1 MKIKGTYNRSPLISV
16 IVPVYNAG
24 KYLPSCLDSIIGQTY
39 RNTEILLID
48 DGSTDGSGDVCEIY
62 AEKDRRIRVYHTV
75 NRGVCSAKNTAL
87 DRAEGEYVIF
97 IDADD
102 YWMDTHILGTLVDFS
117 VRNDLDLVRGEYI
130 AVDDAGDTLYQR
142 KITDREKSVGHVLV
156 DSGKFLVS
164 AVAGE
169 FFMPLILFRSSV
181 LSGIRFEI
189 GKIFLED
196 MSFLSR
202 VLTRHCRCMYLPD
215 VCFYAYRKNESSVSA
230 QTNPKKLA
238 DSFAMCRFFH
248 ELYQEASD
256 EITRRFFQTY
266 SIKMY
271 YYTLQTIAEDMYYHS
286 RSTIVRDNSL
296 SDLGKDVK
304 KWMSDYGIWYAS
316 PIYHISPMTGVYLF
330 RLRLIAARIKNRLKQ
345 LLMS

>member
-1 MKIKGTYNRSPLISV
+1 MEKTCSSSPLVSV
-16 IVPVYNAG
+16 IVAAYNAG

-39 RNTEILLID
+39 RNTEILLVD
-48 DGSTDGSGDVCEIY
+48 DGSTDGSSDICDIY
-62 AEKDRRIRVYHTV
+62 AEKDRRIRVFHTA
-75 NRGVCSAKNTAL
+75 NRGVCAAKNTAL

-102 YWMDTHILGTLVDFS
+102 YWTDSHVLESLVDFCAKD
-117 VRNDLDLVRGEYI
+117 DLDLVRGEYI

-142 KITDREKSVGHVLV
+142 KITDREKSVCHMIV

-169 FFMPLILFRSSV
+169 FFMQLILFRSSV
-181 LSGIRFEI
+181 LTGIRFET

-202 VLTRHCRCMYLPD
+202 MLTRHCRCMYLPD
-215 VCFYAYRKNESSVSA
+215 MYFYAYRKTEGSVSA

-248 ELYQEASD
+248 ELYPEASD
-256 EITRRFFQTY
+256 EIARRFFQTY

-271 YYTLQTIAEDMYYHS
+271 YYTLQTIAEDGYYPF
-286 RSTIVRDNSL
+286 RNMIITDNRL
-296 SDLGKDVK
+296 TCLRKDVIC
-304 KWMSDYGIWYAS
+304 WMSGYGIRYIS
-316 PIYHISPMTGVYLF
+316 PIYYVSPRTGVLLF
-330 RLRLIAARIKNRLKQ
+330 RLRLKAARIKKK
-345 LLMS
+345 LLELI